1 MATVFIP
8 PELRSLCNG
17 QRSIMVAGST
27 VGELID
33 RLDHQFTGLSDRLR
47 KAEQLKPG
55 LAVTIDHDICSL
67 GVDGQVNDDSEVHFL
82 PAIGG
87 G

>member
-8 PELRSLCNG
+8 PEFRSLCQG
-17 QRSIMVAGST
+17 QRSIVVPGKT

-33 RLDHQFTGLSDRLR
+33 CLDSRFAGISARLR
-47 KAEQLKPG
+47 TDGELKPG
-55 LAVTIDHDICSL
+55 LSVTVDHDVCSQ
-67 GVDGQVNDDSEVHFL
+67 GVDGLVSDASEVHFL

>member
-8 PELRSLCNG
+8 PQLRSLCQG
-17 QRSIMVAGST
+17 QRSVVVSGKT

-33 RLDHQFTGLSDRLR
+33 RLDTQFAGIGDRLLTGGVLRPGLS
-47 KAEQLKPG
+47 
-55 LAVTIDHDICSL
+55 VTIDHDVCSL
-67 GVDGQVNDDSEVHFL
+67 GIDGQVSDASEVHFL